1 MFISRLFFRFPLN
14 DKNKSN
20 GEGKKIV
27 IDRLYNRL
35 DNKRVAWLIMDI
47 FDLTLIR
54 TGDCFI
60 LLEIYLEQ

>member
-35 DNKRVAWLIMDI
+35 DNNV
-47 FDLTLIR
+47 
-54 TGDCFI
+54 
-60 LLEIYLEQ
+60 